1 MPEAVHVIGAGLA
14 GVEAANLLS
23 RCGVEVHLFEMRPV
37 RMTPTH
43 TTDQLAELVCSNSL
57 KGTDPL
63 TAHGL
68 LKRELSQLNSLVLQS
83 ALLTRVPAGKALA
96 VDREAFA
103 ARITAAISSHARIR
117 LIRQEV
123 TQIDLS
129 TPTIIATGPLTS
141 EALAAEI
148 TNLTGGRGLTF
159 YDAISPIVDSQ
170 SIDYDKAFFG
180 SRWAPDDTDYL
191 NCPLDKED
199 YRAFVN
205 ALLAADT
212 VTPHAFEDARFFEG
226 CLPIEIMARRGLDSL
241 RFGPM
246 RPVGLTDP
254 HTQRRPYAVAQLRHE
269 NLKGDAYNIVGF
281 QTRLTQPGQSKIL
294 RLIPA
299 LSQAHILRY
308 GSVHRNT
315 FIDAPRLL
323 APDLSL
329 KAHRGIVVAGQLAG
343 VEGYMESAATGIMAA
358 FSIMAYLRGKPF
370 TPPPPETAIG
380 ALIHHI
386 TNAAILDFQPMNINF
401 GIIPSPNV
409 AKKLKRQ
416 ALLEREALAFSEW
429 LRTLEYRAPME

>member
-14 GVEAANLLS
+14 GVEAAYCLS
-23 RCGVEVHLFEMRPV
+23 QCGVDVHLFEMRPL
-37 RMTPTH
+37 RMTPAH

-68 LKRELSQLNSLVLQS
+68 LKKELSQLNSLVLQN
-83 ALLTRVPAGKALA
+83 ALLARVPAGKALA
-96 VDREAFA
+96 VDREDFA
-103 ARITAAISSHARIR
+103 ARITAAISAQARIR
-117 LIRQEV
+117 LHRREV

-129 TPTIIATGPLTS
+129 SPTIIATGPLTS
-141 EALAAEI
+141 EALAGAIAEI
-148 TNLTGGRGLTF
+148 TGQKGLSF
-159 YDAISPIVDSQ
+159 YDAISPIIDSQ
-170 SIDYDKAFFG
+170 SIDYDNAFFG
-180 SRWAPDDTDYL
+180 SRWTPDDTDYL
-191 NCPLDKED
+191 NCPLDKEG
-199 YRAFVN
+199 YLAFVN

-212 VTPHAFEDARFFEG
+212 VTPHAFEEARFFEG
-226 CLPIEIMARRGLDSL
+226 CLPIEIMARRGIDSL

-254 HTQRRPYAVAQLRHE
+254 HTQHRPYAVVQLRHE

-299 LSQAHILRY
+299 LSQAQILRY
-308 GSVHRNT
+308 GSIHRNT

-329 KAHRGIVVAGQLAG
+329 KAHRNIVVAGQLAG
-343 VEGYMESAATGIMAA
+343 VEGYMESAAMGIMAA
-358 FSIMAYLRGKPF
+358 YSIMAYLRGKPF
-370 TPPPPETAIG
+370 TPPPPETAVG

-386 TNAAILDFQPMNINF
+386 TNAAVLDFQPMNINF
-401 GIIPSPNV
+401 GIIPSPDV

-416 ALLEREALAFSEW
+416 TLLEREALAFSEW

>member
-23 RCGVEVHLFEMRPV
+23 RCGVEVYLFEMRPV
-37 RMTPTH
+37 RMTPAH

-103 ARITAAISSHARIR
+103 ARITAEICAQARIHLVR
-117 LIRQEV
+117 REV
-123 TQIDLS
+123 TRIDLS
-129 TPTIIATGPLTS
+129 VPTIIATGPLTS
-141 EALAAEI
+141 DALAGAIAEI
-148 TNLTGGRGLTF
+148 TGQKGLSF
-159 YDAISPIVDSQ
+159 YDAIAPIVDSQ
-170 SIDYDKAFFG
+170 SIDYAKAFFG

-191 NCPLDKED
+191 NCPLDRDE
-199 YRAFVN
+199 YSTFVK

-226 CLPIEIMARRGLDSL
+226 CLPIEIMAARGPESL

-246 RPVGLTDP
+246 RPVGLCDP
-254 HTQRRPYAVAQLRHE
+254 RTGRRPHAVVQLRRE
-269 NLKGDAYNIVGF
+269 NLKGDAFNLVGF
-281 QTRLTQPGQSKIL
+281 QSRLTQGEQLKVL

-299 LSQAHILRY
+299 LAQARFLRY
-308 GSVHRNT
+308 GSIHRNT
-315 FIDAPRLL
+315 FIDAPRVLS
-323 APDLSL
+323 PDLSL
-329 KAHRGIVVAGQLAG
+329 TSHRNIVIAGQLSG
-343 VEGYMESAATGIMAA
+343 VEGYMESTAMGIMAA
-358 FSIMAYLRGKPF
+358 YSILAYLRGRPF
-370 TPPPPETAIG
+370 LPPPPETAVG
-380 ALIHHI
+380 ALMHYI
-386 TNAAILDFQPMNINF
+386 TDTTAGAFQPMNINF
-401 GIIPSPNV
+401 GIFPSPDV

-416 ALLEREALAFSEW
+416 TLLQREALAFSDW
-429 LRTLEYRAPME
+429 LGTLNYRALME

>member
-14 GVEAANLLS
+14 GVEAAYRLS
-23 RCGVEVHLFEMRPV
+23 QCGVDVHLFEMRPV
-37 RMTPTH
+37 RMTPAH
-43 TTDQLAELVCSNSL
+43 TTDKLAELVCSNSL

-68 LKRELSQLNSLVLQS
+68 LKKELSQLDSLVLKNAFQ
-83 ALLTRVPAGKALA
+83 TRVPAGKALA

-103 ARITAAISSHARIR
+103 ARITADIAQHPRIR
-117 LIRQEV
+117 LIRKEV

-129 TPTIIATGPLTS
+129 VPTIIATGPLTS
-141 EALAAEI
+141 EALASEIAE
-148 TNLTGGRGLTF
+148 LTGQQGLSF
-159 YDAISPIVDSQ
+159 YDAIAPIIDSH

-180 SRWAPDDTDYL
+180 SRWASDDTDYL
-191 NCPLDKED
+191 NCPLDKEA
-199 YRAFVN
+199 YSAFIN

-226 CLPIEIMARRGLDSL
+226 CLPIEIMARRGPESL

-246 RPVGLTDP
+246 RPVGLSDP
-254 HTQRRPYAVAQLRHE
+254 RTGGRPHAVVQLRRE
-269 NLKGDAYNIVGF
+269 NLKGEAYNLVGF
-281 QTRLTQPGQSKIL
+281 QTRLTQSDQSKVL

-299 LSQAHILRY
+299 LAQAQFLRY
-308 GSVHRNT
+308 GSIHRNT

-329 KAHRGIVVAGQLAG
+329 KAHRNIVLAGQLAG
-343 VEGYMESAATGIMAA
+343 VEGYMESTAMGIMAA
-358 FSIMAYLRGKPF
+358 YSIMAYRCGKPF

-386 TNAAILDFQPMNINF
+386 TDAAVRSFQPMNINF
-401 GIIPSPNV
+401 GIIPSPDV

-429 LRTLEYRAPME
+429 VGTLEYRAPME